1 MHGGRSLTKQ
11 VAEFDETP
19 PRPAGSRAALRFLL
33 RHDAPGVHGIGAV
46 AAAGSGRGR
55 DLGRDDPRA
64 SLGGFSLTEAAA
76 APAFDSEEQQNI
88 AVYKKALPSVVNI
101 TSTAVQFDFFYG
113 PVPQQGQ
120 GSGFI
125 LDKQGLI
132 LTNNHVIDNAQR
144 IEVTL
149 SDKHKYKAERV
160 GIDKNHDLALIK
172 IQAPNLTPAT
182 LADSSGLIVGQRVYA
197 IGNPFGLNGTM
208 TRGIIS
214 SIRSIRGPQNNPIED
229 AIQTDAAVNP
239 GNSGGP
245 LLNSR
250 GEVIGITT
258 LIASNPNGGADQS
271 AGIGFAIPINT
282 AKAVL
287 DDFAKYGRV
296 RRPSLD
302 VVTLPISP
310 EIAEQ
315 IGLPADYGL
324 LIERV
329 LPGGAA
335 ERAGLKGGTQRM
347 YDGNTPVML
356 GGDLIV
362 GIDGQEV
369 ANPQDFA
376 GAMNSHRAGDT
387 VVLTIF
393 RGRRRMDVKV
403 QLSDAKTGE
412 QASIATTSVE
422 APA

>member
-1 MHGGRSLTKQ
+1 MKLRPVVLVLVLLTGFYYVTTRGIQAGRLFPALHPAPAASIQQPGITT
-11 VAEFDETP
+11 VANLRGAFD
-19 PRPAGSRAALRFLL
+19 
-33 RHDAPGVHGIGAV
+33 
-46 AAAGSGRGR
+46 
-55 DLGRDDPRA
+55 
-64 SLGGFSLTEAAA
+64 LTEASA
-76 APAFDSEEQQNI
+76 APAFDDEEQQNI
-88 AVYKKALPSVVNI
+88 AVYRKALPSVVNI
-101 TSTAVQFDFFYG
+101 TSTAVAFDFFNR

-125 LDKQGLI
+125 LDKQGHI

-144 IEVTL
+144 VEVTL
-149 SDKHKYKAERV
+149 SDKHKYKATVV
-160 GIDKNHDLALIK
+160 GIDKMHDLALLLIN
-172 IQAPNLTPAT
+172 APNLVPAT
-182 LADSSGLIVGQRVYA
+182 LAESNGLVVGQRVYA
-197 IGNPFGLNGTM
+197 IGNPFGLSGTM

-214 SIRSIRGPQNNPIED
+214 AIRSIGVQSGSPIED

-258 LIASNPNGGADQS
+258 LIASAGADQS

-302 VVTLPISP
+302 IVTLPIGP
-310 EIAEQ
+310 DIAEQ
-315 IGLPADYGL
+315 IGLPADYGI

-335 ERAGLKGGTQRM
+335 EKAGLHGGTQRL
-347 YDGNTPVML
+347 YQGNTPVML

-362 GIDGQEV
+362 EMDGKEIQT
-369 ANPQDFA
+369 PQDLNA
-376 GAMNSHRAGDT
+376 ALNVHRAGDPAT
-387 VVLTIF
+387 VTVF
-393 RGRRRMDVKV
+393 RGQKRMSFKV
-403 QLSDAKTGE
+403 TLGDAK
-412 QASIATTSVE
+412 E
-422 APA
+422 AANLPGA